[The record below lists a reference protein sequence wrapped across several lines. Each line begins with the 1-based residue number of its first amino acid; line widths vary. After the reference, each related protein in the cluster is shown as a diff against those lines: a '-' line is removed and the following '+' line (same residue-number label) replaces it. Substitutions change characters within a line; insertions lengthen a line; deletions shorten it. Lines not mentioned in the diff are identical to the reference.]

1 MARNPKVDIGISPLP
16 VEVGD
21 DKGVNYF
28 LCAVENNP
36 VTSLALQ
43 VDRIAYDN
51 GGSLGGGGGV
61 SSLEAEVL
69 QLRREL
75 AASKIELAEA
85 SCNSVLSVHKL
96 PRCCMLR

>member
-1 MARNPKVDIGISPLP
+1 MIPQLDPP
-16 VEVGD
+16 
-21 DKGVNYF
+21 
-28 LCAVENNP
+28 
-36 VTSLALQ
+36 TLQ

-61 SSLEAEVL
+61 TSLEAEVL

-85 SCNSVLSVHKL
+85 S
-96 PRCCMLR
+96 PA